1 MNEQAPLDPYP
12 YAMLQ
17 AHRGLTEI
25 KDLLHLVNTS
35 GGFVG
40 GGYARY
46 CLSPLPKPLAPS
58 DVDIFCK
65 EAGAYQYLIDEVVRR
80 GGKIKV
86 QTLNAT
92 TIKPPDSWV
101 SCPMIQIISPTVMV
115 GDPWSI
121 ISRFDFTIAIAALTW
136 EDQGI
141 AHLEFEDHEYKQV
154 LVVNYIQC
162 PVGNSRRMH
171 KYLKKGYKISVKEM
185 VKFFLD
191 WETKSPERR
200 KQILDLVDMKP
211 EDWTTE
217 TRERFR
223 DLIYID

>member
-1 MNEQAPLDPYP
+1 MISELATDLPYSV
-12 YAMLQ
+12 LT

-25 KDLLHLVNTS
+25 KELLHLVNTG

-46 CLSPLPKPLAPS
+46 CLSPLPKPSVPS

-65 EAGAYQYLIDEVVRR
+65 ELGAYQYFIDEIVRR
-80 GGKIKV
+80 GGKVKV

-92 TIKPPDSWV
+92 TIKPPESWV
-101 SCPMIQIISPTVMV
+101 SCPMIQIISPNVMV

-136 EDQGI
+136 QDQGI

-162 PVGNSRRMH
+162 PVGNMRRAM
-171 KYLKKGYKISVKEM
+171 KYIKKGYRLPVKEM
-185 VKFFLD
+185 VKFY
-191 WETKSPERR
+191 
-200 KQILDLVDMKP
+200 
-211 EDWTTE
+211 EDWMNKPTE
-217 TRERFR
+217 TQREIMELMGMAPEQWTEKTRERFR